1 MLNEPVLN
9 YDFALEDAAAAGGW
23 QEANRYTVWVGRQ
36 APDAQQY
43 EVLERREQGILRLPL
58 RSRLMHLIP
67 AGTPYRVAHLFGP
80 WRASDADTIY
90 LRFVQDDQV
99 YHTLLTAMSRLVKTD
114 RLLFLCPACGAEMGS
129 QDFDTARHG
138 LNAFWPFL
146 LEEARRFNDDEARR
160 LCAACSH
167 HHPTCYGFDAE
178 ADTAAE
184 AAARTAW

>member
-1 MLNEPVLN
+1 MLKEPVLN
-9 YDFALEDAAAAGGW
+9 YDFAIEDAAAAGGW
-23 QEANRYTVWVGRQ
+23 HDANRYTVWVGRQ

-67 AGTPYRVAHLFGP
+67 AGTPYRVAHLFGA
-80 WRASDADTIY
+80 WRESDADTIY
-90 LRFVQDDQV
+90 LRFVQDDSV

-114 RLLFLCPACGAEMGS
+114 RLLFLCPACGAEMES
-129 QDFDTARHG
+129 RDFDTAQHG

-146 LEEARRFNDDEARR
+146 LEEARRFNGNDARR
-160 LCAACSH
+160 TCACGH
-167 HHPTCYGFDAE
+167 VHEICYGFDAA

-184 AAARTAW
+184 AVARTAW